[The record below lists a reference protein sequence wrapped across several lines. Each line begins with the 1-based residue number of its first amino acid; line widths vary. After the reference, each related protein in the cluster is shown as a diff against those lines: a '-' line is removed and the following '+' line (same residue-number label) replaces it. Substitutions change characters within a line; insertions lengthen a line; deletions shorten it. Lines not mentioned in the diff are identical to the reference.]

1 MTTSGWHGWMGGT
14 FDPIH
19 LGHLDVAKAAHQAL
33 GLTRVTLVPAR
44 IPPHRPQP
52 HASTDQRLAMTHL
65 AAASAPWL
73 DVSTIEL
80 DADGPSF
87 TAVTLDRL
95 EARGGLQG
103 LVLITGADAFAGVLG
118 WHRPMDVVGRVCCAV
133 VSRPGYSAL
142 DLRDVLPSLAGRMR
156 RPDEWRQSPTPEAI
170 VLIDAPTAPV
180 SSTAV
185 RARAARGESLDG
197 LVPPPVAEY
206 ISQHALYSRTQDLGR
221 GLGPVE

>member
-1 MTTSGWHGWMGGT
+1 MNTSGWHGWMGGT

-19 LGHLDVAKAAHQAL
+19 LGHLDVAQAAHQAL
-33 GLTRVTLVPAR
+33 GLTHVTLVPAR

-65 AAASAPWL
+65 AAESAPWL
-73 DVSTIEL
+73 DVSPIEL
-80 DADGPSF
+80 DAEGPSY

-95 EARGGLQG
+95 DADEGLQG

-118 WHRPMDVVGRVCCAV
+118 WHRPMDVVSRVCCAV
-133 VSRPGYSAL
+133 VSRPGYSAF
-142 DLRDVLPSLAGRMR
+142 DLRDVLPSLADRMR
-156 RPDEWRQSPTPEAI
+156 TPDEWRQSPSPDVI

-180 SSTAV
+180 SSTEV
-185 RARAARGESLDG
+185 RARTARGESLNG

-206 ISQHALYSRTQDLGR
+206 ISHHALYSRTQDVGR
-221 GLGPVE
+221 GVSPGK